1 MVLTAREAVLTTP
14 RVALANDNTRLA
26 CMSPSNRLVRKRCTS
41 VKQRVWL
48 GCIAWLRES
57 YCVPRK
63 LTDCGCEATE
73 AWRATQCEVK
83 QTSPDSF
90 QNVPRPCR
98 ILLPPGRLSS
108 EMRGWMREA

>member
-1 MVLTAREAVLTTP
+1 MELTAREAVLTTP

-57 YCVPRK
+57 YCVPRNSPIVGARQPRHGVRHNAK
-63 LTDCGCEATE
+63 SDRPVLILFRTSRDPAGFFYR
-73 AWRATQCEVK
+73 RAGSARK
-83 QTSPDSF
+83 
-90 QNVPRPCR
+90 
-98 ILLPPGRLSS
+98 
-108 EMRGWMREA
+108 